1 MRNHTRTVSPAVGS
15 APVPGG
21 QRPTARAR
29 IGRMLGAI
37 IEWLR
42 AGYPDDA
49 PSTGHSPLLA
59 LNGPLSLSARQT
71 AQIVAKLGEGPT
83 DSIDIE
89 VTITKVPIAHR
100 NPNAHSHSRTTP
112 EYRIPA
118 IARDRGP
125 EETTV
130 GISPNRSVAPIV

>member
-15 APVPGG
+15 APVPGV

-29 IGRMLGAI
+29 IGRLLGAI

-49 PSTGHSPLLA
+49 PSTGSSPLLA

-71 AQIVAKLGEGPT
+71 AQIVAKLGEEPT
-83 DSIDIE
+83 DSIQIE
-89 VTITKVPIAHR
+89 VTISFVTDP
-100 NPNAHSHSRTTP
+100 PTTETQTRT
-112 EYRIPA
+112 
-118 IARDRGP
+118 
-125 EETTV
+125 V
-130 GISPNRSVAPIV
+130 

>member
-15 APVPGG
+15 APVPGA

-49 PSTGHSPLLA
+49 PSTGYSPLLA

-89 VTITKVPIAHR
+89 VTITKVTNQLPTETQTRTVTRALH
-100 NPNAHSHSRTTP
+100 PNTQ
-112 EYRIPA
+112 
-118 IARDRGP
+118 
-125 EETTV
+125 
-130 GISPNRSVAPIV
+130 SPQ

>member
-1 MRNHTRTVSPAVGS
+1 
-15 APVPGG
+15 
-21 QRPTARAR
+21 
-29 IGRMLGAI
+29 MLGVI

-49 PSTGHSPLLA
+49 PRTGYSPLLA

-89 VTITKVPIAHR
+89 VTITKVTQPTAHR

-112 EYRIPA
+112 EYTIPA
-118 IARDRGP
+118 IARHRGP

-130 GISPNRSVAPIV
+130 SIFLNRSVAPIA